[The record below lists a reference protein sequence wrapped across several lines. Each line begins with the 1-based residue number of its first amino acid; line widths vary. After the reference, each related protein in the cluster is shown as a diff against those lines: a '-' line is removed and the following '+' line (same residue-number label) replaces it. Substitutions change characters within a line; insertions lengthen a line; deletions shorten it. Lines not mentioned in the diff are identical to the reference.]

1 MNEKESKLQFSV
13 LLSVYY
19 KEKTDYL
26 KASLDSIFNQS
37 YPPNEVILVKDGFL
51 TPELDH
57 IINDYVSTR
66 KEIKVIPL
74 AENQGLGFALN
85 QGLKLCS
92 YKLIA
97 RMDTDD
103 IAKFNR
109 FEKQI
114 QQFEL
119 YPELDVVGCWID
131 EFIDNKDN
139 IVSQRKVPEY
149 HDQIYSF
156 AKKRNPMNHPSVMF
170 KKDAVLSAGN
180 YQHFPLFED
189 YYLWVRMLKQ
199 GFKFYNIQE
208 SLLYFR
214 TSPYTFQK
222 RGGKEYLKNE
232 NKLQFTFY
240 RIGFISFSQY
250 ISNMG
255 LRLLIRLLPNKFRSY
270 LYNRFARN
278 KK

>member
-26 KASLDSIFNQS
+26 RASLDSIFNQS

-170 KKDAVLSAGN
+170 KKEAVLSAGN

-199 GFKFYNIQE
+199 
-208 SLLYFR
+208 
-214 TSPYTFQK
+214 
-222 RGGKEYLKNE
+222 
-232 NKLQFTFY
+232 
-240 RIGFISFSQY
+240 IG
-250 ISNMG
+250 
-255 LRLLIRLLPNKFRSY
+255 R
-270 LYNRFARN
+270 AHV
-278 KK
+278 

>member
-1 MNEKESKLQFSV
+1 MEFSV

-19 KEKTDYL
+19 KENPEYL
-26 KASLDSIFNQS
+26 KQSLDSIFYQS
-37 YPPNEVILVKDGFL
+37 MKPTEVILVKDGTL
-51 TPELDH
+51 TSELDH
-57 IINDYVSTR
+57 IINDYVTTR
-66 KEIKVIPL
+66 KELKVVSL
-74 AENQGLGFALN
+74 EENQGLGVALN

-92 YKLIA
+92 YELVA

-109 FEKQI
+109 FEKQL

-119 YPELDVVGCWID
+119 NPELDVIGSWID
-131 EFIDNKDN
+131 EFIGNKDN
-139 IVSQRKVPEY
+139 IVTQRKVPEY

-156 AKKRNPMNHPSVMF
+156 AKKRCPMNHPSVMF

-180 YQHFPLFED
+180 YQFFPLFED

-199 GFKFYNIQE
+199 GYKFYNIQE

-240 RIGFISFSQY
+240 RIGFISFPQY
-250 ISNMG
+250 ISNMI
-255 LRLLIRLLPNKFRSY
+255 LRFFVRLSPNKYRSY